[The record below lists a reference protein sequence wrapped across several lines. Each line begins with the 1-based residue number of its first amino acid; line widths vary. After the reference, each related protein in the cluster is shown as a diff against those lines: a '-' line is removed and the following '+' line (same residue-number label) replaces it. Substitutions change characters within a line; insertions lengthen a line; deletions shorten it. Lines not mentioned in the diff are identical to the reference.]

1 MANRRKF
8 LAGLGA
14 LASGSAAAV
23 GTGAFTSV
31 TADRSITAEVAGDA
45 SAYLALEPV
54 SSTENSEYVQIE
66 DNKVSF
72 DFSSSNPNT
81 DSSSGT
87 GDLGDGFNKDATT
100 VINNLLKVTNQGTQ
114 DVNFTINLLGGIA
127 VGDGFGTFSTDELG
141 GESDLLDN
149 TIEMSPG
156 EEIIIDLTVDG
167 TGANVNSWSGT
178 IQFFASSAET
188 TE

>member
-8 LAGLGA
+8 IAGLGA
-14 LASGSAAAV
+14 LATGSAAAM

-54 SSTENSEYVQIE
+54 SGSENSEYVQIE
-66 DNKVSF
+66 DDKVSF

-81 DSSSGT
+81 ESSSGT
-87 GDLGDGFNKDATT
+87 GNLGNGFNKNATT
-100 VINNLLKVTNQGTQ
+100 EINDLLKVTNQGTQ
-114 DVNFTINLLGGIA
+114 DVSFTINLLGDIA
-127 VGDGFGTFSTDELG
+127 VGGSFATFSTDELD
-141 GESDLLDN
+141 GEDDLLQN

-156 EEIIIDLTVDG
+156 EDIIIDLTVDG
-167 TGANVNSWSGT
+167 SGANVNSWSGT
-178 IQFFASSAET
+178 IQFSAEA